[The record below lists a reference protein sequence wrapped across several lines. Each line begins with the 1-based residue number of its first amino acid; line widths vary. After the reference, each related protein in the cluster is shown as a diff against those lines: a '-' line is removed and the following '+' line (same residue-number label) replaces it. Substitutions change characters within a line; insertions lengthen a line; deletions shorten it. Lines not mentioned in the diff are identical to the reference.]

1 MAAQVNAAS
10 QEVQKQNLRS
20 VQAQAN
26 ASAPIPVAL
35 PTQAEIVMKAGGN
48 RDGRVVK
55 IDQKEQKVLI
65 QGGQEKRSIP
75 LGQIDKIVFPKS
87 AVVYRSNGVQVIRG
101 ELPPA
106 KGRRETW
113 RGIPMNAFRLLDPN
127 KGQADVKLESV
138 LSRDKLD
145 SIRSVIVGDGK
156 NKRQFVV
163 DEMQFDVQK
172 KTMTI
177 AATPYWVRRET
188 RNRVFLRKYFVVAR
202 RFAKK
207 PGFFGGSVS
216 RTV

>member
-1 MAAQVNAAS
+1 MKRKTLSFLVVALFTVTAGMAAQVNAAS

-35 PTQAEIVMKAGGN
+35 PTQAEMVMKGGGK
-48 RDGRVVK
+48 RDGRVVQ
-55 IDQKEQKVLI
+55 IDEKTQKVLI

-75 LGQIDKIVFPKS
+75 LGQIDKIVFSKS
-87 AVVYRSNGVQVIRG
+87 AVVYYSNGGPVVRG
-101 ELPPA
+101 NGTPA

-127 KGQADVKLESV
+127 KGQAEVKLESV
-138 LSRDKLD
+138 LSLDKLD
-145 SIRSVIVGDGK
+145 SIRSVMVGDGK

-163 DEMQFDVQK
+163 DEMQFNVQK

-177 AATPYWVRRET
+177 AATPY
-188 RNRVFLRKYFVVAR
+188 
-202 RFAKK
+202 
-207 PGFFGGSVS
+207 
-216 RTV
+216 